1 MQDDFGNEITASVM
15 TAIFNAW
22 MRFVLGD
29 EAIACE
35 YTDEALLYYRVI
47 S

>member
-1 MQDDFGNEITASVM
+1 MQDDFGNEITASAM
-15 TAIFNAW
+15 TSIFNAW

-29 EAIACE
+29 EALAAE
-35 YTDEALLYYRVI
+35 YTDEALRHYGVL

>member
-1 MQDDFGNEITASVM
+1 MQDDFGNQIYASAM
-15 TAIFNAW
+15 TAIFSAW

-29 EAIACE
+29 EAIAAE
-35 YTDEALLYYRVI
+35 YTDEALRYYGAL

>member
-29 EAIACE
+29 EAIAAE
-35 YTDEALLYYRVI
+35 YTDDALRYYGVLN
-47 S
+47 